1 MSDSEKLRTYV
12 AYREHLRW
20 LLDFAGLW
28 PSENSSLAYRMLP
41 YLQIFVGCG
50 AALKIGN
57 FIAHHITSIRI
68 VTRAMSIM
76 TSIVLNMFRVV
87 CLARNR
93 EPLIKARKILDNY
106 FDELLAHEKIRD
118 VVLHDVKLFR
128 RLSLFYT
135 VLTFFA
141 LFGYV
146 LTPLIIIIN
155 QHIRHIQPVKY
166 PLILLGMYPWNVPDN
181 ILIYS
186 IHYVFEAFALFTVF
200 YVSSGT
206 DAFLPLLVF
215 QVKGKL
221 RAMAHR
227 LTQLDEKDSI
237 DDDINQC
244 IRDYTALMECR
255 DILEKTFGPIIL
267 LLMSNN
273 AIILC
278 ALIFQFTQMKAITIV
293 QIIQFAAYICGKT
306 TQTFLYS
313 WSGTLLTSK
322 SDEYLNAVYASNWY
336 GNRRGMKSVLITLNQ
351 RPLTMTAWH
360 MSVVSVDMFVM
371 VLNTTM
377 SYFLL
382 LQTIEQG

>member
-1 MSDSEKLRTYV
+1 MSDSKKLETYV

-28 PSENSSLAYRMLP
+28 PSEDSTSAYRMLP

-50 AALKIGN
+50 AAMKIGN

-76 TSIVLNMFRVV
+76 TSIILNMFR
-87 CLARNR
+87 
-93 EPLIKARKILDNY
+93 
-106 FDELLAHEKIRD
+106 
-118 VVLHDVKLFR
+118 
-128 RLSLFYT
+128 
-135 VLTFFA
+135 
-141 LFGYV
+141 
-146 LTPLIIIIN
+146 
-155 QHIRHIQPVKY
+155 PVKY
-166 PLILLGMYPWNVPDN
+166 PLILLGMYPWTVPDN
-181 ILIYS
+181 IFIYTV
-186 IHYVFEAFALFTVF
+186 HYIFEAFALFTVF

-221 RAMAHR
+221 RAMAYR
-227 LTQLDEKDSI
+227 LTEIGEKDSI
-237 DDDINQC
+237 DEEMGQC

-313 WSGTLLTSK
+313 WSGTLLSSK
-322 SDEYLNAVYASNWY
+322 SEEYLGAVYAANWY
-336 GNRRGMKSVLITLNQ
+336 GNRRGMNSVLITLIQ
-351 RPLTMTAWH
+351 KPLTMTAWH